1 MNRSLLSDETPLV
14 RSFVEACFSVGDESW
29 REMGRSVC
37 DSLMAEK
44 GENWEKNAVFVLRVS
59 FEKECYG
66 GGERSCVIASVE
78 CELVRTV
85 LPTCRCAPGI
95 AK

>member
-59 FEKECYG
+59 FEKECEAAG
-66 GGERSCVIASVE
+66 IHTDEVSPKI
-78 CELVRTV
+78 
-85 LPTCRCAPGI
+85 LPDYRR
-95 AK
+95 KK